1 MNRDLGVWTDQ
12 DCALVLIDYQ
22 KEIFATIRSETSAD
36 LVELNV
42 RLLARTAKAFNMPI
56 VLSSVGV
63 TAGFNGPT
71 RAAILAELPGV
82 QVLDRTTMNAFRRR
96 PEYRARGPVRAVP
109 RLDVTAGRQGA
120 PGHRLVFR
128 GNPEADRRRRCMRGP
143 GQTADGA
150 PSRTLAWFERQL
162 NSRKA
167 EPVTDDRTTLAML
180 SEQLADAVATAGA
193 ALVAVH
199 ARPRLPSTGVHWK
212 DGVVVTTEGTIRR
225 EADIAV
231 LRIASGS
238 LPAAT
243 LGDPAT
249 LRPGH
254 LVLALARLDEGGPR
268 AAFGAV
274 SATGGKWRCW
284 KGGEIDRW
292 LQSDLEIYPGFGGGP
307 LVDAAGRIHGVNSG
321 GLSRALATTIPVS
334 TVSRV
339 MAQLL
344 ERGYVARGWIGA
356 AMQPVQ
362 LDPTSRQRL
371 KHDGGLLLLSGEPD
385 APASRAG
392 LLIGDVIVA
401 IDGHSLDGVDQLL
414 DVLGGDVVG
423 KTLRLEVVRAGQ
435 PVSVD
440 VVIGE
445 RSRRAR

>member
-1 MNRDLGVWTDQ
+1 M
-12 DCALVLIDYQ
+12 
-22 KEIFATIRSETSAD
+22 
-36 LVELNV
+36 
-42 RLLARTAKAFNMPI
+42 
-56 VLSSVGV
+56 
-63 TAGFNGPT
+63 
-71 RAAILAELPGV
+71 
-82 QVLDRTTMNAFRRR
+82 
-96 PEYRARGPVRAVP
+96 
-109 RLDVTAGRQGA
+109 
-120 PGHRLVFR
+120 
-128 GNPEADRRRRCMRGP
+128 
-143 GQTADGA
+143 
-150 PSRTLAWFERQL
+150 
-162 NSRKA
+162 
-167 EPVTDDRTTLAML
+167 TDDRTTLAML

-225 EADIAV
+225 EDDIEVTLPDGRHIPATLAGRDRGTDLAV

-238 LPAAT
+238 LPVAT

-254 LVLALARLDEGGPR
+254 LVLALARLDAGGPR

-307 LVDAAGRIHGVNSG
+307 LVDTAGRIHGVNSG

-334 TVSRV
+334 TVNRV

-356 AMQPVQ
+356 AMRPVQ

-371 KHDGGLLLLSGEPD
+371 KRDGGLLLLSLEPD

-392 LLIGDVIVA
+392 LLIGDLIVA
-401 IDGHSLDGVDQLL
+401 IDGHSVDGFDHLL
-414 DVLGGDVVG
+414 DVLGGEVVG
-423 KTLRLEVVRAGQ
+423 KTLRLELVRAGQ

-445 RSRRAR
+445 RPRSARSRP

>member
-1 MNRDLGVWTDQ
+1 
-12 DCALVLIDYQ
+12 
-22 KEIFATIRSETSAD
+22 
-36 LVELNV
+36 
-42 RLLARTAKAFNMPI
+42 
-56 VLSSVGV
+56 
-63 TAGFNGPT
+63 
-71 RAAILAELPGV
+71 
-82 QVLDRTTMNAFRRR
+82 
-96 PEYRARGPVRAVP
+96 
-109 RLDVTAGRQGA
+109 
-120 PGHRLVFR
+120 
-128 GNPEADRRRRCMRGP
+128 
-143 GQTADGA
+143 
-150 PSRTLAWFERQL
+150 
-162 NSRKA
+162 
-167 EPVTDDRTTLAML
+167 ML
-180 SEQLADAVATAGA
+180 SEQLADAAATAGA

-212 DGVVVTTEGTIRR
+212 DGVVVTTEGTTRR
-225 EADIAV
+225 EDDIEVTLPDGRRIPATLAGRDRGTDLAV

-238 LPAAT
+238 LPVAT

-321 GLSRALATTIPVS
+321 GLSRALATTIPVA
-334 TVSRV
+334 TVNRV

-356 AMQPVQ
+356 AMQP
-362 LDPTSRQRL
+362 
-371 KHDGGLLLLSGEPD
+371 D
-385 APASRAG
+385 ARASRAG
-392 LLIGDVIVA
+392 LVVGDVSVA

-414 DVLGGDVVG
+414 DVLAGDVVG